1 MKKEILIGL
10 LASILV
16 ISPTK
21 IVASGSGS
29 TGFSNSSLSPNQK
42 SLNNGRTEFRKSV
55 ICSKCKYPTGIKT
68 VKEAQEVANKI
79 KRNDIVV
86 NKRNKKD
93 VLYYISQVYGIKV

>member
-1 MKKEILIGL
+1 MKKELLIGL
-10 LASILV
+10 VASILV

-55 ICSKCKYPTGIKT
+55 TCSKCEYPSGIKT
-68 VKEAQEVANKI
+68 VKEAQDAANKI

-86 NKRNKKD
+86 SKRNKKD
-93 VLYYISQVYGIKV
+93 VLYYISQRYGIKV